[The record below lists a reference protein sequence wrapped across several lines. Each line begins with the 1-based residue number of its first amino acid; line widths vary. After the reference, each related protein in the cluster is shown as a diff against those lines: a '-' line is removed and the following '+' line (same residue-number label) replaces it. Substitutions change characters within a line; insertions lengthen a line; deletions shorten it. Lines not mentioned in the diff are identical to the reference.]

1 MIAVWKREEAGPS
14 LVIIPKISISRI
26 NIDAS
31 IDACLQTNI
40 KKIYKN
46 NNIFEVI
53 TLILSFLIKWAAA
66 NVLSYRD
73 NQINKMAYQLICYG
87 YAES

>member
-1 MIAVWKREEAGPS
+1 MIAVWKREEADPS

-40 KKIYKN
+40 KKIYKLI
-46 NNIFEVI
+46 IFSRS
-53 TLILSFLIKWAAA
+53 LL
-66 NVLSYRD
+66 
-73 NQINKMAYQLICYG
+73 
-87 YAES
+87 